1 MGVLE
6 SRCIAQLQVLCD
18 LVSAYRY
25 QEKQPRLRSR
35 REVSSWSF
43 PRVRIWGLYCKGCSK
58 TVLLVVENQL
68 PPLRYGKQFVNAKP
82 DDLVSAGFII
92 IFIC

>member
-1 MGVLE
+1 M
-6 SRCIAQLQVLCD
+6 
-18 LVSAYRY
+18 
-25 QEKQPRLRSR
+25 
-35 REVSSWSF
+35 
-43 PRVRIWGLYCKGCSK
+43 RIWGLYCKGCSK